1 MKRIQENYLWLYQ
14 KEQPVQKGL
23 QVKWQRISSD
33 GETDKVARQGQQR
46 DQGNGRGMIAPA

>member
-46 DQGNGRGMIAPA
+46 DQGNGRRMIVPA